1 MFSHIFGF
9 MEDGFRNEL
18 LVQMYSRSFYPGQD
32 VVWMGQ
38 RFQKISFL
46 INGRIDCITE
56 DGLTFFKLLPG
67 AVFGDYQVI
76 YGLRSNFFFRTHG
89 QREDEKRRKLNGKK
103 VNVMVVESSL
113 WDHLMELYP
122 NTASAL
128 KELGFLKREIF
139 LHYMEKNIE
148 LSESK
153 SNTGVPISLAHNSV

>member
-1 MFSHIFGF
+1 
-9 MEDGFRNEL
+9 
-18 LVQMYSRSFYPGQD
+18 
-32 VVWMGQ
+32 
-38 RFQKISFL
+38 
-46 INGRIDCITE
+46 
-56 DGLTFFKLLPG
+56 
-67 AVFGDYQVI
+67 
-76 YGLRSNFFFRTHG
+76 
-89 QREDEKRRKLNGKK
+89 
-103 VNVMVVESSL
+103 MVVESSL